1 MNLMKRVPRLS
12 EVPDKMD
19 EPEFWDI
26 FGTSEHE
33 RLDFKRQP
41 ARSLIEAIAA
51 MSMTDGGIV
60 ALGVRDNRS
69 FSGAPLGQKARDAVL
84 DAGHKCGVQVQTR
97 EIEVSGSPIMLV
109 AVPEIRGR
117 IVTTP
122 DGRLLRRIGS
132 ACQPLIGD
140 ALARFVR
147 EREERSA
154 EEEIAL
160 DLEVGDVRL
169 DLVNKALEA
178 DGKRR
183 VTRQNLIRGLI
194 DLEVAKPAES
204 PLDPI
209 VMRAAAILFA
219 KDPARSVPGAAIQI
233 VRREGVGPG
242 QGPVFEREELRG
254 PISELLDAA
263 LTFIDR
269 HTSHREAVVGTH
281 RERIPEYPPTVL
293 REAVLNALAHRDYG
307 LAGATVDISIWDD
320 RIEIQSPG
328 PLPGHITLDNMRAE
342 HYSRN
347 RRLMHVLKL
356 FNLVEEYGE
365 GIDRMFHEMEE
376 RLMEPPH
383 FTATESSVTVTLFNR
398 SALSIDDQA
407 WLSLLGHIDLSPQ
420 ERRTLV
426 EARHGGGVTPRQL
439 RQLFGPEA
447 DVEALLQGARAK
459 GLLARVG
466 RGGGVRYVLSDE
478 VVMRAGGGGV
488 EARTR
493 KRQSLLDEV
502 RRRGSLSTAEA
513 AAFLGEEDRG
523 FVRQM
528 LNDLVRAGEVT
539 PRGRTR
545 ARRYHSRR

>member
-1 MNLMKRVPRLS
+1 LKRVLRLS
-12 EVPDKMD
+12 ELPSGITGS
-19 EPEFWDI
+19 EFWGI
-26 FGTSEHE
+26 FDVSEHE
-33 RLDFKRQP
+33 RLDFKRKP
-41 ARSLIEAIAA
+41 ARLLEAIAA
-51 MSMTDGGIV
+51 MAMTDGGIIAV
-60 ALGVRDNRS
+60 GINDDRS
-69 FSGAPLGQKARDAVL
+69 FAGLQLGQKARDAIL
-84 DAGHKCGVQVQTR
+84 DAGHKCGVQVQVR
-97 EIEVSGSPIMLV
+97 EIEVDRKPVVLV

-122 DGRLLRRIGS
+122 DGRLLRRVGS
-132 ACQPLIGD
+132 NCQPLIGD

-154 EEEIAL
+154 EEEPAL
-160 DLEVGDVRL
+160 DLRLGDLKL
-169 DLVNKALEA
+169 DLINKALAA

-183 VTRQNLIRGLI
+183 IKRPSLIRGLI
-194 DLEVAKPAES
+194 DLEVAKPAEP

-209 VMRAAAILFA
+209 VLRSAAVLFSD
-219 KDPARSVPGAAIQI
+219 DPAKSVPGAAIQI

-242 QGPVFEREELRG
+242 QGPVLERKELRG
-254 PISELLDAA
+254 PLSELLDGA
-263 LTFIDR
+263 LAFIDR
-269 HTSHREAVVGTH
+269 HTGHTEAVVGTH
-281 RERIPEYPPTVL
+281 RERIPAYPPTVL

-307 LAGATVDISIWDD
+307 LAGATIDISIWDD

-356 FNLVEEYGE
+356 FDLVEEYGE
-365 GIDRMFHEMEE
+365 GIDRMFNEMEE
-376 RLMEPPH
+376 RMMEPPH
-383 FTATESSVTVTLFNR
+383 FTATESSVTVALFNR

-407 WLSLLGHIDLSPQ
+407 WLSLLGHIDLSSQ
-420 ERRTLV
+420 ERRILV
-426 EARHGGGVTPRQL
+426 EARHGDGVTPRGL
-439 RQLFGPEA
+439 RSIFGE
-447 DVEALLQGARAK
+447 DTNVEAILQGTRAK
-459 GLLARVG
+459 GLLTRVG
-466 RGGGVRYVLSDE
+466 RGGGVRHVLSDE

-513 AAFLGEEDRG
+513 AAFLGEDDRS

-528 LNDLVRAGEVT
+528 LDDLVRAGEVT

-545 ARRYHSRR
+545 ARRYYSRN

>member
-1 MNLMKRVPRLS
+1 MKRVPRLS
-12 EVPDKMD
+12 EIADAMSSS
-19 EPEFWDI
+19 EFWDI
-26 FGTSEHE
+26 FGMSEHE
-33 RLDFKRQP
+33 RLDFKQKP
-41 ARSLIEAIAA
+41 ARSLFEAIPA
-51 MSMTDGGIV
+51 MAMTDGGII
-60 ALGVRDNRS
+60 AMGIRDDRS
-69 FSGAPLGQKARDAVL
+69 LAGAALGQKARDAAL

-97 EIEVSGSPIMLV
+97 QIEVDGNPVMLV

-122 DGRLLRRIGS
+122 DGRLLRRVGS
-132 ACQPLIGD
+132 SCQPLVGD

-147 EREERSA
+147 EREDRSA
-154 EEEIAL
+154 EEEPAL
-160 DLEVGDVRL
+160 DLALDDLRL

-178 DGKRR
+178 DEKRKIK
-183 VTRQNLIRGLI
+183 RQGLVRGLI
-194 DLEVAKPAES
+194 DLEVAKAAEP
-204 PLDPI
+204 PLDPVI
-209 VMRAAAILFA
+209 LRSAAILFSE
-219 KDPARSVPGAAIQI
+219 DPARSVPGAAIQI

-254 PISELLDAA
+254 PVPELLNSA

-269 HTSHREAVVGTH
+269 HTSHKEAVVGTH

-307 LAGATVDISIWDD
+307 LAGATVDITIWDD

-356 FNLVEEYGE
+356 FSLVEEYGE
-365 GIDRMFHEMEE
+365 GIDRMFQEMEE

-383 FTATESSVTVTLFNR
+383 FTATESSVTVTLFHR

-420 ERRTLV
+420 ERRILV
-426 EARHGGGVTPRQL
+426 QARHGEGVTPRQL
-439 RQLFGPEA
+439 RQIFGEEVDA
-447 DVEALLQGARAK
+447 EALLRGARAK
-459 GLLARVG
+459 GLLTRVG
-466 RGGGVRYVLSDE
+466 RGGGVRHVLSDE

-513 AAFLGEEDRG
+513 ATFLGEEDRG

-528 LNDLVRAGEVT
+528 LDDLVRAGEVT
-539 PRGRTR
+539 AQGRTR
-545 ARRYHSRR
+545 ARRYYGR

>member
-1 MNLMKRVPRLS
+1 MKTPRLS
-12 EVPDKMD
+12 EIPD
-19 EPEFWDI
+19 EISASAFWEI
-26 FGTSEHE
+26 FGASEHE
-33 RLDFKRQP
+33 GLDFKQRP
-41 ARSLIEAIAA
+41 ARSHESIAA
-51 MSMTDGGIV
+51 MAMTDGGVIV
-60 ALGVRDNRS
+60 VGVRDDRS
-69 FSGAPLGQKARDAVL
+69 FVGSALGQHTRDAVL

-97 EIEVSGSPIMLV
+97 EIEVAGNPVMLV
-109 AVPEIRGR
+109 AVPEVRGR

-122 DGRLLRRIGS
+122 DGRLLRRVGS
-132 ACQPLIGD
+132 SCQPLTGD

-147 EREERSA
+147 EREERPA
-154 EEEIAL
+154 EEESVL
-160 DLEVGDVRL
+160 DLELDDLRL
-169 DLVNKALEA
+169 DLVNKALVA

-183 VTRQNLIRGLI
+183 VNRANLLRGLI
-194 DLEVAKPAES
+194 DLEVAKPAEP
-204 PLDPI
+204 PLDPT
-209 VMRAAAILFA
+209 VLRSAAILFSE
-219 KDPARSVPGAAIQI
+219 DPARAVPGAAVQV
-233 VRREGVGPG
+233 VRRDGVGPG
-242 QGPVFEREELRG
+242 QGPVVEREELRG
-254 PISELLDAA
+254 PIPSLLDDA

-281 RERIPEYPPTVL
+281 RERIPEYPLTVL

-328 PLPGHITLDNMRAE
+328 PLPGHITVDNMRAE

-356 FNLVEEYGE
+356 FDLVEEYGE
-365 GIDRMFHEMEE
+365 GIDRMFLEMEE

-383 FTATESSVTVTLFNR
+383 FTATKSSVTVTLFHR

-420 ERRTLV
+420 ERRILV
-426 EARHGGGVTPRQL
+426 QARHSDGVTPRQL
-439 RQLFGPEA
+439 RRIFGEEI
-447 DVEALLQGARAK
+447 DVEALLRGARTK

-466 RGGGVRYVLSDE
+466 RGGGVRHVLSDE

-493 KRQSLLDEV
+493 KRQSLLDEI
-502 RRRGSLSTAEA
+502 RRRGSLSTTEA
-513 AAFLGEEDRG
+513 ADFLGEEDRA

-528 LNDLVRAGEVT
+528 LNDLVREGEVV
-539 PRGRTR
+539 PKGRTR
-545 ARRYHSRR
+545 ARRYYGR

>member
-1 MNLMKRVPRLS
+1 MPAS
-12 EVPDKMD
+12 A
-19 EPEFWDI
+19 FWGI
-26 FGTSEHE
+26 FGRSEHE
-33 RLDFKRQP
+33 RLDFKQQA
-41 ARSLIEAIAA
+41 ARLLEAIAA
-51 MSMTDGGIV
+51 MAMTDGGII
-60 ALGVRDNRS
+60 AIGVRDDRS
-69 FSGAPLGQKARDAVL
+69 FVGSNLGQRARDTVL
-84 DAGHKCGVQVQTR
+84 DAGHKCGVQVQAR
-97 EIEVSGSPIMLV
+97 EIEVEGNAVMLV

-122 DGRLLRRIGS
+122 DGRLLRRVGS
-132 ACQPLIGD
+132 SCQPLVGD

-154 EEEIAL
+154 EEEPAL
-160 DLEVGDVRL
+160 DLELGDLRL
-169 DLVNKALEA
+169 DLINRALNT
-178 DGKRR
+178 DGKRK
-183 VTRQNLIRGLI
+183 VKRQGLVRGLI
-194 DLEVAKPAES
+194 DLEVAKPAEP

-209 VMRAAAILFA
+209 ILRSAAVLFSE
-219 KDPARSVPGAAIQI
+219 DPARSVPGAAIQI
-233 VRREGVGPG
+233 ARREGVGPG

-254 PISELLDAA
+254 PVPELLDGA
-263 LTFIDR
+263 LAFIDR
-269 HTSHREAVVGTH
+269 HTSHKEAVVGTH

-307 LAGATVDISIWDD
+307 LAGATVDITIWDD

-328 PLPGHITLDNMRAE
+328 PLPGHITLDNIRAE

-365 GIDRMFHEMEE
+365 GIDRMFSEMEE

-383 FTATESSVTVTLFNR
+383 FTATESSVTVTLFHR

-420 ERRTLV
+420 ERRILV
-426 EARHGGGVTPRQL
+426 HARHGDGVTPRQL
-439 RQLFGPEA
+439 RRIFGEEA
-447 DVEALLQGARAK
+447 DVEALLQGSRAK
-459 GLLARVG
+459 GLLTRVG
-466 RGGGVRYVLSDE
+466 RGGGVRHVLSDE

-513 AAFLGEEDRG
+513 AAFLGEDDRA

-528 LNDLVRAGEVT
+528 LDDLVRAGEVS
-539 PRGRTR
+539 PHGRTR
-545 ARRYHSRR
+545 ARRYHSR

>member
-1 MNLMKRVPRLS
+1 MEMKRPPRLS
-12 EVPDKMD
+12 ELPEEMAGS
-19 EPEFWDI
+19 EFWAM
-26 FGTSEHE
+26 FGRSEHE
-33 RLDFKRQP
+33 RLDFKKKQ
-41 ARSLIEAIAA
+41 ARSVLESIAA
-51 MSMTDGGIV
+51 MAMTDGGII
-60 ALGVRDNRS
+60 AIGIGDDRS
-69 FSGAPLGQKARDAVL
+69 FAGKPLGQEARDAML
-84 DAGHKCGVQVQTR
+84 DAGHKCGVPVQVR
-97 EIEVSGSPIMLV
+97 EISVDGNPVLLV
-109 AVPEIRGR
+109 AIPEIRRR

-122 DGRLLRRIGS
+122 DGRLLRRVGS
-132 ACQPLIGD
+132 SCQPLAGD
-140 ALARFVR
+140 AMARFVR
-147 EREERSA
+147 AREDRSA
-154 EEEIAL
+154 EEEAAL
-160 DLEVGDVRL
+160 DLDLRDLRL

-178 DGKRR
+178 DGKRK
-183 VTRQNLIRGLI
+183 VTRQNLIRGLT
-194 DLEVAKPAES
+194 DLEVARPADP
-204 PLDPI
+204 PLDPT
-209 VMRAAAILFA
+209 VLRSAAILFSENPA
-219 KDPARSVPGAAIQI
+219 KSVPGAAVQI

-242 QGPVFEREELRG
+242 QGPVFERKELRG
-254 PISELLDAA
+254 PISDLLDSA
-263 LTFIDR
+263 LAFIDK
-269 HTSHREAVVGTH
+269 HTSHKEAVVGTH

-356 FNLVEEYGE
+356 FSLVEEYGE
-365 GIDRMFHEMEE
+365 GIDRMFQEMEE

-383 FTATESSVTVTLFNR
+383 FTATESSVTVTLFHR

-407 WLSLLGHIDLSPQ
+407 WLSLLGHIDLSPH
-420 ERRTLV
+420 ERRVLV
-426 EARHGGGVTPRQL
+426 QARHGEGVTPRQL
-439 RQLFGPEA
+439 RRVFGDDT

-459 GLLARVG
+459 GLLTRVG
-466 RGGGVRYVLSDE
+466 RGGGVRHILSDE

-493 KRQSLLDEV
+493 KRQSLLDEI

-528 LNDLVRAGEVT
+528 LDDLVRAGEVSA
-539 PRGRTR
+539 RGKTR
-545 ARRYHSRR
+545 ARRYYSD

>member
-1 MNLMKRVPRLS
+1 MATPRLS
-12 EVPDKMD
+12 EVPDRLTAA
-19 EPEFWDI
+19 EFWAI
-26 FGTSEHE
+26 FGSSEHE
-33 RLDFKRQP
+33 SFDLKQRP
-41 ARSLIEAIAA
+41 ARSHDSIAA
-51 MSMTDGGIV
+51 MAMTNGGIV
-60 ALGVRDNRS
+60 AIGIRDDRS
-69 FSGAPLGQKARDAVL
+69 FVGSTLGQKVRDAIL

-97 EIEVSGSPIMLV
+97 EITVAGNPVMLV

-122 DGRLLRRIGS
+122 DGRLLRRVGS
-132 ACQPLIGD
+132 SSQPLTGD
-140 ALARFVR
+140 SMARFVR

-154 EEEIAL
+154 EEESVSDL
-160 DLEVGDVRL
+160 DLADLRL
-169 DLVNKALEA
+169 DLINKALIA
-178 DGKRR
+178 DGKRQVKR
-183 VTRQNLIRGLI
+183 SNLVRGLI
-194 DLEVAKPAES
+194 DLEVAKPAEA

-209 VMRAAAILFA
+209 VLRSAALLFS
-219 KDPARSVPGAAIQI
+219 KDPAKSVPGATVQM
-233 VRREGVGPG
+233 VRRDGVGPDQG
-242 QGPVFEREELRG
+242 AALERRELHGPV
-254 PISELLDAA
+254 PELLDDVLA
-263 LTFIDR
+263 FIDK

-281 RERIPEYPPTVL
+281 RERIPEYPPAVL
-293 REAVLNALAHRDYG
+293 REAVLNGLAHRDYG

-320 RIEIQSPG
+320 RIEIRSPG

-356 FNLVEEYGE
+356 FKLVEEYGE
-365 GIDRMFHEMEE
+365 GIDRMFQEMEE

-383 FTATESSVTVTLFNR
+383 FTATESSVTVTLLHR
-398 SALSIDDQA
+398 SALSIDDQV

-420 ERRTLV
+420 ERRVLV
-426 EARHGGGVTPRQL
+426 QARHGEGVTPRQL
-439 RQLFGPEA
+439 RRIFGEDT
-447 DVEALLQGARAK
+447 DVEPLLRGARAK
-459 GLLARVG
+459 GLLTKVG

-493 KRQSLLDEV
+493 KRQSLLDEI

-513 AAFLGEEDRG
+513 AAFLDEEDRG

-528 LNDLVRAGEVT
+528 LDDLVRAGEVT

-545 ARRYHSRR
+545 GRRYHSGAGQA

>member
-1 MNLMKRVPRLS
+1 MKRVPRLS
-12 EVPDKMD
+12 EISDVLVGS
-19 EPEFWDI
+19 ELWAI
-26 FGTSEHE
+26 FGSHEHE
-33 RLDFKRQP
+33 RLDFKQKP
-41 ARSLIEAIAA
+41 ARSLFESIAA
-51 MSMTDGGIV
+51 MAMTDGGVV
-60 ALGVRDNRS
+60 AVGIRDDRS
-69 FSGAPLGQKARDAVL
+69 FAGATLGQKARDAVL
-84 DAGHKCGVQVQTR
+84 DAGHKCGVQVQVR
-97 EIEVSGSPIMLV
+97 EIMVDENPVMLV
-109 AVPEIRGR
+109 AVPEVRGR

-122 DGRLLRRIGS
+122 DGRLLRRVGS
-132 ACQPLIGD
+132 SCQPLVGD

-154 EEEIAL
+154 EEEPAL
-160 DLEVGDVRL
+160 DLDLGDLGL
-169 DLVNKALEA
+169 DLVNTALEA
-178 DGKRR
+178 DSKRR
-183 VTRQNLIRGLI
+183 IKRQDLIRGLI
-194 DLEVAKPAES
+194 DLEVAKPAEP
-204 PLDPI
+204 PLDPF
-209 VMRAAAILFA
+209 VMRSAAVLFS
-219 KDPARSVPGAAIQI
+219 KDPAKSVPGAAVQI

-242 QGPVFEREELRG
+242 QGPVFERKELRG
-254 PISELLDAA
+254 PIPELLDGA
-263 LTFIDR
+263 LAFIDR
-269 HTSHREAVVGTH
+269 HTSHKEAVVGTH
-281 RERIPEYPPTVL
+281 RERIPEYPSTVL

-307 LAGATVDISIWDD
+307 LAGSTVDISIWDD

-356 FNLVEEYGE
+356 FSLVEEYGE

-383 FTATESSVTVTLFNR
+383 FTATESSVTVTLFHR

-407 WLSLLGHIDLSPQ
+407 WLSLLGHIELSPQ
-420 ERRTLV
+420 ERRILV
-426 EARHGGGVTPRQL
+426 QARHGDGVTPRQL
-439 RQLFGPEA
+439 RRIFGDEV

-459 GLLARVG
+459 GLLTRVG
-466 RGGGVRYVLSDE
+466 RGGGVRHVLSDE

-493 KRQSLLDEV
+493 KRQSLLDEI

-513 AAFLGEEDRG
+513 AALLGEEDRG
-523 FVRQM
+523 FVRQI
-528 LNDLVRAGEVT
+528 LDDLVRAGEVS